1 MPTSR
6 RRSPGNDQDS
16 PWSSRTIEF
25 AVCVERTEEECSR
38 VLLAECAQGKAKDR
52 RNVAGDAAMLAGSPV
67 ANACAGQRLSWP
79 WRWLSLKAGPAFHDV
94 GQLAPFEAVC
104 SIAPGPIF
112 RNNSDRVA
120 PPWREASGLGFSMM
134 NWLYERDSKT
144 EYLQFETWTSYVR
157 RILLEIVERRNGEAG
172 VSASTAQV
180 RHAPQSRSTAV
191 NTPAVSRD

>member
-6 RRSPGNDQDS
+6 RRSPKNDQDS

-38 VLLAECAQGKAKDR
+38 VLLAECAQEKAKDR
-52 RNVAGDAAMLAGSPV
+52 RKVAGDAAMLAGSPV

-79 WRWLSLKAGPAFHDV
+79 WRWRSLKAGPAFHDV
-94 GQLAPFEAVC
+94 GQLAPFEAVW

-120 PPWREASGLGFSMM
+120 APWREASGLGFSMM
-134 NWLYERDSKT
+134 NWLYERDSKPNT
-144 EYLQFETWTSYVR
+144 CSSKRGLRMYGGSCWR
-157 RILLEIVERRNGEAG
+157 RLSFDRTGTPCATITLDRC
-172 VSASTAQV
+172 Q
-180 RHAPQSRSTAV
+180 HACC
-191 NTPAVSRD
+191 